1 MLCKNKN
8 FRTSAE
14 ARDCAHGGQAEVYL
28 DLATELDRQSV
39 ARLQT
44 IVVVLSAGQMSC
56 AVCREFNDK
65 TESY

>member
-28 DLATELDRQSV
+28 DLATELHRQSV
-39 ARLQT
+39 ASLQT
-44 IVVVLSAGQMSC
+44 C
-56 AVCREFNDK
+56 
-65 TESY
+65 